1 MTTLLVLWALGATG
15 LALYHRADAGWWRH
29 ECQRRTERQEWQRR
43 AELVALPDGGNS
55 ERGARSETRGARVL
69 PEDGERPFVAAKMP
83 DKRERATRRT
93 G

>member
-15 LALYHRADAGWWRH
+15 LALYYRSDAGWWRH
-29 ECQRRTERQEWQRR
+29 ECQRRTER
-43 AELVALPDGGNS
+43 VALPDGGNS

-69 PEDGERPFVAAKMP
+69 PEDGERLFVAAKMP